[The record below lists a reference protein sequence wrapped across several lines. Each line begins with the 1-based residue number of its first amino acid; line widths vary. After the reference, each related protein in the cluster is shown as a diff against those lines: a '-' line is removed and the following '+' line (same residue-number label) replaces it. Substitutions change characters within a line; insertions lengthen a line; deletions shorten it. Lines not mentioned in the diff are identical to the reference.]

1 MVKKQRSTAGRHLLL
16 LQSHRPVWFLTYGC
30 VDDKKKVTSWVHVYW
45 AAFSTSGKN
54 RTTYNPLSQ
63 GIATVEKNEENCQ
76 QISNEY
82 GASGAR
88 VTVVPSRDN
97 RCKC

>member
-1 MVKKQRSTAGRHLLL
+1 MNGQETTFYCWQASTASAEP
-16 LQSHRPVWFLTYGC
+16 QTC
-30 VDDKKKVTSWVHVYW
+30 V
-45 AAFSTSGKN
+45 
-54 RTTYNPLSQ
+54 NPLSQ

-82 GASGAR
+82 GAAGAR
-88 VTVVPSRDN
+88 VTAVPSRDN